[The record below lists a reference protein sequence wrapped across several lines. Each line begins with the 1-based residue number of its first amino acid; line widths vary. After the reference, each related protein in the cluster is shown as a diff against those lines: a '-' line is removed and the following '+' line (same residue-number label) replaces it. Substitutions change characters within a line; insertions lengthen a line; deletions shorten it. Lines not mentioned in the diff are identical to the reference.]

1 MKEKIKYEHIEDDIS
16 VILNCIHNLGDEFSA
31 IDLFQLTKFGPHELL
46 SFADEYLPP
55 LELKLFRKH
64 IGIAYRNFATHG
76 NIMNNLRSDALIKT
90 RYMLTIDNE
99 QFETTEEFRSEVVE
113 FLREKDIPINT
124 EIFHI
129 ACVRHYKNNLIKNYV
144 R

>member
-1 MKEKIKYEHIEDDIS
+1 
-16 VILNCIHNLGDEFSA
+16 
-31 IDLFQLTKFGPHELL
+31 
-46 SFADEYLPP
+46 
-55 LELKLFRKH
+55 
-64 IGIAYRNFATHG
+64 
-76 NIMNNLRSDALIKT
+76 
-90 RYMLTIDNE
+90 MLTIDNE

-129 ACVRHYKNNLIKNYV
+129 ACVRHYKGNLIKNYV